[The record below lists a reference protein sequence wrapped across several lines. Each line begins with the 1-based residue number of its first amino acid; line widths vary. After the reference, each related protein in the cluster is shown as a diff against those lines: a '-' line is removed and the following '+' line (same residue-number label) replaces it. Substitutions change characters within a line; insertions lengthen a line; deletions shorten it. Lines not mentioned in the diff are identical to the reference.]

1 MECGGNESSVLHCAH
16 DEWKFSSEESE
27 ANFGNGQSIA
37 ICTPKGLSSYYVKKK
52 HNYANCRVF
61 TSPSN
66 MISCWKGTIIQP
78 LKLLLPLG

>member
-52 HNYANCRVF
+52 
-61 TSPSN
+61 T
-66 MISCWKGTIIQP
+66 
-78 LKLLLPLG
+78 